1 MLAGHSP
8 KHNLFSIFVLG
19 AALGGN
25 AAPFDVCCAHEEHG
39 QEEACT
45 SAESVRV
52 FSLLFDFA
60 GCLARLF
67 GTAWWQGQGQG
78 QRQGENGQEAKQ
90 EEEVKIKTKNF
101 SA

>member
-1 MLAGHSP
+1 MKP
-8 KHNLFSIFVLG
+8 V
-19 AALGGN
+19 
-25 AAPFDVCCAHEEHG
+25 
-39 QEEACT
+39 
-45 SAESVRV
+45 
-52 FSLLFDFA
+52 FDFP

-67 GTAWWQGQGQG
+67 GKAWWQGQGQG